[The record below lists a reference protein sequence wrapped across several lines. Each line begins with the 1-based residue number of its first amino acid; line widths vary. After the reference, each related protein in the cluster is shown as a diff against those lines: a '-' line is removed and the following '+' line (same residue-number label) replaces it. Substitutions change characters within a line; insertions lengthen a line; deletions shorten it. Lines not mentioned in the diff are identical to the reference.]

1 MEAFWRFCPLAIVLS
16 LSALTATA
24 VAAAAA
30 SSEEIRL
37 TFISGSTR
45 ILACRSSYPPPWT
58 KIGRSNGDVTI
69 IGVNG
74 EKHAGWT
81 DSRYEFLRE
90 DQNYSIRISD
100 VRPRDAGK
108 FICGSEPAVAFIVTV
123 VR

>member
-1 MEAFWRFCPLAIVLS
+1 MEAFWRVRPLAILVPL
-16 LSALTATA
+16 LTLT
-24 VAAAAA
+24 AAAAA
-30 SSEEIRL
+30 AGSSKEIRL

-90 DQNYSIRISD
+90 DQNYSIRIAD

-108 FICGSEPAVAFIVTV
+108 FICGSEASVAFIVTV